1 MSNKH
6 TININGS
13 PRSAGLTFYEWQGRT
28 VIRTSKSLQP
38 RRQTRAQFKVR
49 MRFLHTRTL
58 WSALKDCCTPFFVC
72 AFSVVPLSLPS
83 SSRQSVSLRNLCR
96 PGRQVFFR
104 RLKKNVYFCILFST
118 VAMEK
123 VYIETYGCQMNFADS
138 EVVGSILTAA
148 GYGLCDDLAEADYV
162 LINTCAIRD
171 NAEQRVRHRV
181 RELRALQG
189 RRAGLRIGVLGCM
202 AERLQDRLM
211 AEEDNLSFVC
221 GPDAYR
227 RLPDL
232 LREVGEGRR
241 RAEVELSTTET
252 YADIE
257 PVRLGSNG
265 ITAYISIM
273 RGCQNYCSYCV
284 VPYTRGRER
293 SRDPQTVVAEAREL
307 VARGYREVTL
317 LGQNVNSY
325 GLTPSP
331 SPSGE
336 GSGKRVAFPELLE
349 LVAEVDPQL
358 RVRFATS
365 HPKDLSD
372 SLLQA
377 MAAHPNI
384 CRCIHLPVQ
393 SGSDRMLKLMNRKYT
408 VEWYM
413 DRIAAIRR
421 YLPDC
426 SITTDVI
433 AGFSSETE
441 EDHQATLDL
450 FRRVRYD
457 YAYMFKYSL
466 REGTYAARHLA
477 DDVPDEVKTRRLNE
491 IIALQG
497 EIALENNRQEVGREY
512 EVLVEGESHRSKE
525 RLFGRNSQNKVLVFD
540 RGDAQLGTYRQVR
553 VVDCTAATLLGEL
566 V

>member
-1 MSNKH
+1 
-6 TININGS
+6 
-13 PRSAGLTFYEWQGRT
+13 
-28 VIRTSKSLQP
+28 
-38 RRQTRAQFKVR
+38 
-49 MRFLHTRTL
+49 
-58 WSALKDCCTPFFVC
+58 
-72 AFSVVPLSLPS
+72 
-83 SSRQSVSLRNLCR
+83 
-96 PGRQVFFR
+96 
-104 RLKKNVYFCILFST
+104 
-118 VAMEK
+118 MEK

-138 EVVGSILTAA
+138 EVVGSILREA
-148 GYGLCDDLAEADYV
+148 GYTLCTDLQEADFV
-162 LINTCAIRD
+162 LVNTCAIRD

-181 RELRALQG
+181 RELRALQN
-189 RRAGLRIGVLGCM
+189 RCHKLRIGILGCM
-202 AERLQDRLM
+202 AERLQSRLM
-211 AEEDNLSFVC
+211 EEEENVSFVC

-227 RLPDL
+227 RLPQL
-232 LREVGEGRR
+232 LAQVRQGQRA
-241 RAEVELSTTET
+241 AEVEPSTTET

-257 PVRLGSNG
+257 PVRLASNG
-265 ITAYISIM
+265 ISAYISIM
-273 RGCQNYCSYCV
+273 RGCQNYCAYCV

-293 SRDPQTVVAEAREL
+293 SRDPETIVREAQTL
-307 VARGYREVTL
+307 FDKGYREVTL

-325 GLTPSP
+325 SWQTQDG
-331 SPSGE
+331 
-336 GSGKRVAFPELLE
+336 ACDFPELMRR
-349 LVAEVDPQL
+349 VAQIDPAL

-372 SLLQA
+372 KLLEV

-408 VEWYM
+408 VEWYLGRV
-413 DRIAAIRR
+413 DAIRR

-433 AGFSSETE
+433 AGFSTETLD
-441 EDHQATLDL
+441 DHRATLDL

-466 REGTYAARHLA
+466 REGTYAWRHLA
-477 DDVPDEVKTRRLNE
+477 DDIPDDEKTRRLNE

-497 EIALENNRQEVGREY
+497 EIALENNRLEVGREY

-540 RGDAQLGTYRQVR
+540 REPASGISPAVPGTYRR
-553 VVDCTAATLLGEL
+553 VKVTSCTAATLLGEL
-566 V
+566 VQ